1 MYIFFKLRIRTPLLG
16 FAHYAGIVHGGG
28 FYLLGVQT
36 LAVVCCIIY
45 PSIATYI
52 LISVSEPRFFKFHV
66 FLINL

>member
-1 MYIFFKLRIRTPLLG
+1 MRTPLLG

-52 LISVSEPRFFKFHV
+52 LISVSESKFFKIHDI
-66 FLINL
+66 LIKLKYETLE